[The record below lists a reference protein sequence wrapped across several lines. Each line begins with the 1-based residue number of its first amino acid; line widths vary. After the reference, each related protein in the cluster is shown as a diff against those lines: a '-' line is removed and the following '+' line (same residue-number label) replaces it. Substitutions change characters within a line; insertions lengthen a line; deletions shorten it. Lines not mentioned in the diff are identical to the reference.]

1 MATRP
6 EVTIRAQQVRA
17 WLDHPLS
24 TWSCVLG
31 WCLATALFMGLVA
44 GLGFAGYDE
53 FESVFSTWAIAHGQ
67 FACAF
72 PSGFKV
78 TAPLYPLVS
87 GSIAAASH
95 IGHTVPFPARDVMGP
110 RCDRAF
116 LAINSW
122 SIRSGALTTTLKI
135 SYFSWFVLLAGA
147 IGLLRAAGRGR
158 CRWEPAALLVV
169 ACLPPV
175 WTCLQ
180 TTFHPE
186 DVLAMGLVLGA
197 LACALRGSWV
207 GAGLLIGLAFLS
219 QQFALLVAVPLLILA
234 PPARRFAYG
243 AMAAAPVAI
252 VALLLTVVSGTSATH
267 SIFLGT
273 GDTGGVGGTVLW
285 ELGLHGTPLL
295 LLSRITPLLLAAA
308 IAWWAVRRLGSAS
321 VEPVALLSVVALSLS
336 LRLVFEQQLFLY
348 YFMAL
353 SVALV
358 LLDVVRG
365 HIRGPLIAWLV
376 VMPTIYL
383 EDLAIPESL
392 EALIPMITI
401 AIAALALATLALWGS
416 PRRTFAPW
424 IAVMVAALLTWNKT
438 DALGTPPTWFWQMVL
453 VIPGVL
459 LAVQPLLES
468 VRGATQTRYPDRPT
482 VPSV

>member
-1 MATRP
+1 MNL
-6 EVTIRAQQVRA
+6 RAQQVRA
-17 WLDHPLS
+17 WLDYPLS

-31 WCLATALFMGLVA
+31 WCVATALFMGLVA

-87 GSIAAASH
+87 GGIAAASH
-95 IGHTVPFPARDVMGP
+95 IGHAVPFPARDTMGP
-110 RCDRAF
+110 HCDRAF
-116 LAINSW
+116 VVINAW
-122 SIRSGALTTTLKI
+122 SIRSGALVPTLKI
-135 SYFSWFVLLAGA
+135 SYLSWFVLLAGA

-158 CRWEPAALLVV
+158 CRWEPAALIVL

-197 LACALRGSWV
+197 LACTLRGSWI

-219 QQFALLVAVPLLILA
+219 QQFALLAAVPLLILA
-234 PPARRFAYG
+234 PPARRVAY
-243 AMAAAPVAI
+243 AAAAAAPVAV
-252 VALLLTVVSGTSATH
+252 VALLLAVRSGTSATR

-308 IAWWAVRRLGSAS
+308 IAWWAVRRLGAAS
-321 VEPVALLSVVALSLS
+321 VEPVALLSIVALSLS

-353 SVALV
+353 SVSLV

-365 HIRGPLIAWLV
+365 HIRGSLVAWLV
-376 VMPTIYL
+376 LMPTIYV
-383 EDLAIPESL
+383 EDMAIPESL
-392 EALIPMITI
+392 ETLIPAVTI
-401 AIAALALATLALWGS
+401 AIAAVVIASLTLRS
-416 PRRTFAPW
+416 DPRRQLVPW
-424 IAVMVAALLTWNKT
+424 IAVVIAVLLAWDETNV
-438 DALGTPPTWFWQMVL
+438 LGTPPTWLWQLVL

-459 LAVQPLLES
+459 LAARPLIDL
-468 VRGATQTRYPDRPT
+468 VRAAARSHLPSGRA
-482 VPSV
+482 VPVGE